1 VPKFFTLEEATRAL
15 ADVEQTVRRLRRIRD
30 EAVTLRDQVEGK
42 WAALEREAASI
53 DEIGNAQQRLDALQE
68 EFGELVQRLEERGVI
83 LRDLDTGLV
92 DFPSVAGHAEVYLC
106 WRLGEP
112 AIEFWHGLGE
122 GYAGRKPLSELP
134 GRTAH

>member
-1 VPKFFTLEEATRAL
+1 MPKFFTLEEATRAL
-15 ADVEQTVRRLRRIRD
+15 PDVEQTVRRLRRVRE

-42 WAALEREAASI
+42 WTALEREAASI
-53 DEIGNAQQRLDALQE
+53 DEIGKAQQRLDALQE

-92 DFPSVAGHAEVYLC
+92 DFPTVAGRAEVYLC

-112 AIEFWHGLGE
+112 AIAFWHGLGE
-122 GYAGRKPLSELP
+122 GYAGRKPVSELP
-134 GRTAH
+134 GSGAH

>member
-1 VPKFFTLEEATRAL
+1 MPKFFTLEEATRAL
-15 ADVEQTVRRLRRIRD
+15 PDVEQTVRRLRRIRD

-53 DEIGNAQQRLDALQE
+53 DEIGKAQQRLDALQE

-122 GYAGRKPLSELP
+122 GYAGRKPLSQLP